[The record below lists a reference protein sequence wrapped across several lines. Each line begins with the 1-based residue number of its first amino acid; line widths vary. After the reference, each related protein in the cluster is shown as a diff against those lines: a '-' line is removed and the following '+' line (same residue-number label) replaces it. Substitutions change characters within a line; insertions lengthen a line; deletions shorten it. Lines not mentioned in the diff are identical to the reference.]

1 MNVTFL
7 NDYQGPETGNELYR
21 RGDKVTLERCA
32 HLIAAGVVVEGWQTL
47 DDVPVVD
54 DAPVLDTPG
63 PVRKRRK
70 KVTE

>member
-7 NDYQGPETGNELYR
+7 SDYQGPETGNELYR
-21 RGDKVTLERCA
+21 RGDRVTLERCA
-32 HLIAAGVVVEGWQTL
+32 HLIAAGVVAEGWQTL
-47 DDVPVVD
+47 DDAPVD

-70 KVTE
+70 KVIE

>member
-7 NDYQGPETGNELYR
+7 SDYQGPETGNELYR
-21 RGDKVTLERCA
+21 RGDRVTLERCA
-32 HLIAAGVVVEGWQTL
+32 YLIAAGVVVEGWQAL
-47 DDVPVVD
+47 DDAPVD

-70 KVTE
+70 KVIE

>member
-7 NDYQGPETGNELYR
+7 SDYQGTETGNELYR
-21 RGDKVTLERCA
+21 RGDRVTLERCA
-32 HLIAAGVVVEGWQTL
+32 YLIAAGVVVEGWQTL
-47 DDVPVVD
+47 DDAPVVD

-70 KVTE
+70 KVIE

>member
-7 NDYQGPETGNELYR
+7 TDYQGPETGNELYC

-32 HLIAAGVVVEGWQTL
+32 HLIAAGVVVVGWQTL
-47 DDVPVVD
+47 DDAPVD
-54 DAPVLDTPG
+54 DAPVLDTPR

-70 KVTE
+70 KVIE